1 MTFSVKSGKLLPV
14 NCQMHCLKFPDGS
27 VFSCC
32 YYNFMV
38 CAVLSFLRNILFQVA
53 VSHSQIIVTF
63 QASQCMAYSKST
75 IVLTCKDSAPDTL
88 ANGPIFALRT
98 D

>member
-27 VFSCC
+27 VFSCS
-32 YYNFMV
+32 YYNYMV
-38 CAVLSFLRNILFQVA
+38 CAVLSFLRNSLFQVV
-53 VSHSQIIVTF
+53 VSHSQVIVTF
-63 QASQCMAYSKST
+63 HASQCMVYYKST
-75 IVLTCKDSAPDTL
+75 IVLKTEENATNTL

-98 D
+98 E